1 MERKQRIVDSLT
13 SMGFELKEQE
23 GFGYL
28 FSFGHFQLVYMLSEA
43 NDQMIRIVVPNL
55 CEVSDDN
62 ELAVYEA
69 MNEIAQTV
77 NYVKPMMV
85 ESSVWISY
93 EHRQVEDCDIDKV
106 LEFMIRTLLTAATL
120 FHRKIYYRL
129 SKDEEQTK
137 YKLIWKL
144 LNSPYN
150 S

>member
-1 MERKQRIVDSLT
+1 MTDRIVDSLT
-13 SMGFELKEQE
+13 AMGFELRLQE
-23 GFGYL
+23 GVGYL
-28 FSFGHFQLVYMLSEA
+28 FDFGYYSFAYMLSDDNERL
-43 NDQMIRIVVPNL
+43 IRIVVTHL
-55 CEVSDDN
+55 YSVN
-62 ELAVYEA
+62 EENRLAVYQA